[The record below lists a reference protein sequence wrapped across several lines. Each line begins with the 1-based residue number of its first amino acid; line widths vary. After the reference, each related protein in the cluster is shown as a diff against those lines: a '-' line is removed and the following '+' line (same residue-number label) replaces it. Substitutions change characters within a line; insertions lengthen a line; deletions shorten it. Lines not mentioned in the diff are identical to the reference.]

1 MGSNQGPE
9 PAPRRL
15 SLLYQLY
22 LANQAARGL
31 MRATM
36 AGTGMSGEEY
46 ALHSYLYANGP
57 RTLTQAAG
65 DLGMPITTLAT
76 LLAPSIERGEVE
88 KAPHPSDRRAR
99 LLRLSDAG
107 RERLEAAIPAFS
119 AGYRAVLEVLEK
131 DQVDVEQ
138 LYAAIATMRA
148 AIQDA
153 AERLAEVRAEGPAA
167 AGE

>member
-1 MGSNQGPE
+1 MGSNREQDQ
-9 PAPRRL
+9 APRRL

-22 LANQAARGL
+22 LTNQAARGL
-31 MRATM
+31 MRASM

-76 LLAPSIERGEVE
+76 LLAPGIERGEVE
-88 KAPHPSDRRAR
+88 KAPHPTDRRAR
-99 LLRLSDAG
+99 LLRLSGAG
-107 RERLEAAIPAFS
+107 RARLEAAIPAFS
-119 AGYRAVLEVLEK
+119 AGYRTVLAVLAEEGA
-131 DQVDVEQ
+131 DVEE
-138 LYAAIATMRA
+138 LYAAIATLRSG
-148 AIQDA
+148 IQVA
-153 AERLAEVRAEGPAA
+153 VERLAEKRAA